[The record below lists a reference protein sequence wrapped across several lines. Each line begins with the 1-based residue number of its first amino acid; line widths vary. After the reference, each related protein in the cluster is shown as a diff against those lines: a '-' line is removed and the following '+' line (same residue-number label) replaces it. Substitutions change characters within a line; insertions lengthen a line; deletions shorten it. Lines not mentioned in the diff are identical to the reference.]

1 MKTIKL
7 IKATPNHSARTF
19 TLRIYTNGK
28 LTGKYRTIK
37 FNKIEFKDEL
47 NNTPRDWSD
56 FFKTSD
62 YYRI

>member
-28 LTGKYRTIK
+28 LTGKYRTVK
-37 FNKIEFKDEL
+37 FNKIEFKEGL
-47 NNTPRDWSD
+47 NNTSNDWLQ
-56 FFKTSD
+56 FLKTSD
-62 YYRI
+62 YYRV